1 MDRTD
6 KKILKCLKEN
16 SRQTASR
23 IGGTIHLSVSAV
35 IERIRKLE
43 RTGLIQKYTVVLNE
57 KQLGNTLTV
66 FVFLRLS
73 HAKYHEAFEKEV
85 LTYEEICECH
95 AIAGDMDYLL
105 KIVTNS
111 TSSLERIHQD
121 LRGIPGVSGLKTR
134 YVLSTIKHEYAVL
147 PDEES

>member
-6 KKILKCLKEN
+6 KKILRCLKEN

-23 IGGTIHLSVSAV
+23 ISGTIHLSVSAV

-66 FVFLRLS
+66 FVSLRLS
-73 HAKYHEAFEKEV
+73 HAKYHEAFEREI
-85 LTYEEICECH
+85 LAYEDVCECH

-105 KIVTNS
+105 KIVTSS
-111 TSSLERIHQD
+111 TSSLELIHQD
-121 LRGIPGVSGLKTR
+121 LRRLPGVCGLKTL
-134 YVLSTIKHEYAVL
+134 YVLSTVKHEYTVL
-147 PDEES
+147 PHEE